1 MSSLDMS
8 DKSSYGQHDFEED
21 ITKIMI
27 PSSLRTVAPFLEE
40 AQTILRQYENE
51 PKRTAIFCIDQA
63 LRLVLVFGLVV
74 DDESAHI
81 LQVFRTKREEIALAC
96 NYAPFS
102 EAEVAQMAA
111 ELKTVA
117 TAASQTLGPG
127 GSNNDAEGDED
138 DTEKPAVT
146 AKEFSAEDILIA
158 EAAGTMTLAD
168 QQYTEGERTAGSRNF
183 HTASVY
189 FRVLESM
196 VPRLTP
202 FVHSHLKYAAMRTH
216 QSSSIYENLTHEHFE
231 GLRCVDFY
239 DIVETKRLGKGSYGS
254 VYLCRH
260 RKTCDEFACKV
271 IGMNRINSHYLRK
284 LHMEIAIMKQVDH
297 PNIIKLRDVF
307 FGSRTVYL
315 VMELCKGGELF
326 DEVTRKA
333 QNGLPEVQTGRLMA
347 DMLSAVLYLHHKGI
361 AHRDLKLENF
371 LFEEPGMQNPLKL
384 IDFGLSRYRMRRA

>member
-1 MSSLDMS
+1 MTTSLEMSG
-8 DKSSYGQHDFEED
+8 KSSQGQEEFERD
-21 ITKIMI
+21 VTKIMI

-51 PKRTAIFCIDQA
+51 PKRSTIFCIDQA
-63 LRLVLVFGLVV
+63 LRLVLVFGLIV
-74 DDESAHI
+74 DAESAHI
-81 LQVFRTKREEIALAC
+81 LHVFRTKREEIALAC

-102 EAEVAQMAA
+102 DAEVAQMAA

-117 TAASQTLGPG
+117 TAVSQTVGT
-127 GSNNDAEGDED
+127 SDKNNNDVIGED
-138 DTEKPAVT
+138 GENKEKPVVT

-168 QQYTEGERTAGSRNF
+168 QQYTEGEHSAGARNF
-183 HTASVY
+183 HTATVY

-202 FVHSHLKYAAMRTH
+202 FVHGHLKYAAMRTH
-216 QSSSIYENLTHEHFE
+216 QCSSLYENLTHEHFE

-260 RKTCDEFACKV
+260 RKTGDEFACKV

-326 DEVTRKA
+326 DEITRKA
-333 QNGLPEVQTGRLMA
+333 QRGLPEPQAARLLGN
-347 DMLSAVLYLHHKGI
+347 D
-361 AHRDLKLENF
+361 R
-371 LFEEPGMQNPLKL
+371 
-384 IDFGLSRYRMRRA
+384 